1 MKIVLSCLAVLC
13 FSASVGFAGP
23 EALPDGKEMKQVA
36 PAPPSCPNWAGFYAG
51 IFGGYKFSVV
61 NTDLDLGGLWENNPL
76 VPAILDHQHD
86 MDNSGAELGG
96 VIGYNFQFGK
106 WVLGGE
112 FDGGYLWAR
121 EFKADTF
128 PDDGTTYYNSQ
139 SFKTHYLLT
148 VAPRIGYTFCNW
160 MPYITGGLAVGDLE
174 YSQRLVNLGLRDFQ
188 ESFMERATD
197 SATNLGW
204 MVGGGLEYALTNHW
218 HLRAQYQFIDLG
230 DIDFHSAGMGVGGPA
245 SAFTGE
251 HHAELR
257 EHNVSGALIF
267 QF

>member
-1 MKIVLSCLAVLC
+1 MTAFRSAASLRSSLARSALARRDARFGSSSGSGKFIAGATMKYYREKRRILNGRDRSAALLTDHRRCDIPVDMKIVLSCLAVLC

-128 PDDGTTYYNSQ
+128 PDDGRTYYNSQ
-139 SFKTHYLLT
+139 
-148 VAPRIGYTFCNW
+148 
-160 MPYITGGLAVGDLE
+160 
-174 YSQRLVNLGLRDFQ
+174 
-188 ESFMERATD
+188 
-197 SATNLGW
+197 
-204 MVGGGLEYALTNHW
+204 
-218 HLRAQYQFIDLG
+218 
-230 DIDFHSAGMGVGGPA
+230 
-245 SAFTGE
+245 
-251 HHAELR
+251 
-257 EHNVSGALIF
+257 
-267 QF
+267 